1 MSQEEYETTLEEAHY
16 YQTLS
21 EVVDLMQTH
30 GTARVLSDL
39 LELSIQ
45 TEAISSTLN

>member
-1 MSQEEYETTLEEAHY
+1 MSQEEYETTLEEAYY

-21 EVVDLMQTH
+21 EVVELMSVH
-30 GTARVLSDL
+30 GTKQVLSDL

-45 TEAISSTLN
+45 QETVSSILN